1 MVVGGEAEDL
11 HGRDEVVAALYYRH
25 RDDLVRLA
33 AGMTGDAGLAE
44 EIVHEAFAQLLAR
57 WALLRDLQ
65 AAPAYLRQ
73 IVVHGARASWRRR
86 RRRELVAHLLGS
98 QAHTEGPDLAHQSTL
113 LAALGHLPLATRP
126 SLPPPPS
133 ATPPAAHTA

>member
-1 MVVGGEAEDL
+1 MVVGGEEEDL

-33 AGMTGDAGLAE
+33 AGLTGDAGLAE

-57 WALLRDLQ
+57 WAFLRDLQ

-86 RRRELVAHLLGS
+86 RRRALVAGPAGS
-98 QAHTEGPDLAHQSTL
+98 QTPTEGP
-113 LAALGHLPLATRP
+113 G
-126 SLPPPPS
+126 
-133 ATPPAAHTA
+133 PARQ